1 MLLLFI
7 VREEE
12 LELFVPKLYAIPLF
26 GFIIVPFKINEQ
38 DVRLNDDQIR
48 LVKNIDD
55 KFEVSKYETLK
66 LQLFKSSELPFE
78 MLLNK
83 TEQLLTV
90 EVKVPE
96 NELFQIVVCPAV
108 CCPIPTNRAW

>member
-1 MLLLFI
+1 
-7 VREEE
+7 
-12 LELFVPKLYAIPLF
+12 
-26 GFIIVPFKINEQ
+26 
-38 DVRLNDDQIR
+38 
-48 LVKNIDD
+48 
-55 KFEVSKYETLK
+55 VSKYETLK

-96 NELFQIVVCPAV
+96 NELF
-108 CCPIPTNRAW
+108 